1 MARFDR
7 YLLSQLMV
15 MFGFFSLVLVLVYWI
30 NRAVVLFD
38 RLIADGQSAAVFL
51 EFTALSLPGVIR
63 LALPLAAFA
72 AAVYVTNRMSTES
85 ELVVV
90 QATGFSPYRLARPV
104 LYFGIVVFLLM
115 TVLMHVLVP
124 LASAQLDQ
132 RQNEIAQ
139 NFTARLLSPGA
150 FLEPTEGLTFYIGEV
165 TPAGELRDVFLAD
178 LRAPDQQVTYTAAQ
192 AYLVR
197 TETSVQLVM
206 VEGMAQILDTD
217 DQRLSTTSF
226 KDFAY
231 DIGSFM
237 TLPTREGRRD
247 TEVPTLELLQA
258 SDALMAETGRSRAHL
273 LARAHDRI
281 SQSLLG
287 TVAALL
293 GFSALI
299 VGGFSRFGIWRQI
312 VVAIFLIIVIKAVET
327 AGLSAAREDPTLWYA
342 TYFASAV
349 GLIFVMIL
357 LFLAAHPAL
366 FKRKRQVMP

>member
-90 QATGFSPYRLARPV
+90 QATGYSPYRLARPV
-104 LYFGIVVFLLM
+104 LYFGIIVFGLM
-115 TVLMHVLVP
+115 TILMHVLVP

-139 NFTARLLSPGA
+139 NFTARLLSPGE
-150 FLEPTEGLTFYIGEV
+150 FLEPTDGLTFYIGEV
-165 TPAGELRDVFLAD
+165 SPAGELRDVFLAD
-178 LRAPDQQVTYTAAQ
+178 LRGSDQQVTYTASQ

-197 TETSVQLVM
+197 TDTSVQLVM
-206 VEGMAQILDTD
+206 VDGMAQILDTEN
-217 DQRLSTTSF
+217 QRLSTTSF

-237 TLPTREGRRD
+237 TLPTRDGRRD
-247 TEVPTLELLQA
+247 SEVPTLELLQA
-258 SDALMAETGRSRAHL
+258 SPALMAETGRSRAQL

-312 VVAIFLIIVIKAVET
+312 VIAIFLIIVIKAVET
-327 AGLSAAREDPTLWYA
+327 AGLNAAREDPALWYA

-349 GLIFVMIL
+349 GLLFVAIL
-357 LFLAAHPAL
+357 LFLAANPAL
-366 FKRKRQVMP
+366 FKRKARVAT

>member
-1 MARFDR
+1 
-7 YLLSQLMV
+7 MV

-38 RLIADGQSAAVFL
+38 RLIADGQSAVVFL
-51 EFTALSLPGVIR
+51 EFTALSLPSVIR

-90 QATGFSPYRLARPV
+90 QATGFSPYRMARPV
-104 LYFGIVVFLLM
+104 LYFGGIVFILMTLLM
-115 TVLMHVLVP
+115 HLLVP

-139 NFTARLLSPGA
+139 NFTARLLSPGE
-150 FLEPTEGLTFYIGEV
+150 FLEPTDGLTFYIGEV
-165 TPAGELRDVFLAD
+165 TPAGELQNVFLAD
-178 LRAPDQQVTYTAAQ
+178 LRDPDRHVTYTASQ

-197 TETSVQLVM
+197 TEDTVQLVM
-206 VEGMAQILDTD
+206 VDGLAQILQTD
-217 DQRLSTTSF
+217 DDRLSTTSF

-237 TLPTREGRRD
+237 TMPTSEGRRD
-247 TEVPTLELLQA
+247 AHVPTLELLQA
-258 SDALMAETGRSRAHL
+258 TPALVAETGRSRARL
-273 LARAHDRI
+273 IARAHDRI

-293 GFSALI
+293 GFAALI
-299 VGGFSRFGIWRQI
+299 VGGFSRFGVWRQI

-327 AGLSAAREDPTLWYA
+327 AGLNAARETPEFWYA
-342 TYFASAV
+342 AYFASAF
-349 GLIFVMIL
+349 GLLIVYVL
-357 LFLAAHPAL
+357 LFLAARPAL
-366 FKRKRQVMP
+366 FKRRAGGSV